1 MRFPCGS
8 LGYWFTIIGLC
19 DILNKAKRNQPTF
32 SDTAGRHETDT
43 RKNPRARGV
52 HIHLHCPVV
61 HHPLSARVSAR
72 HTFPCPRTGM
82 AISCI
87 MLVGFPYPDIRQ
99 DEDRVDT
106 KQKIIWVLVGIIVVL
121 VVVIRGVAT

>member
-1 MRFPCGS
+1 
-8 LGYWFTIIGLC
+8 
-19 DILNKAKRNQPTF
+19 
-32 SDTAGRHETDT
+32 
-43 RKNPRARGV
+43 
-52 HIHLHCPVV
+52 
-61 HHPLSARVSAR
+61 
-72 HTFPCPRTGM
+72 M

-121 VVVIRGVAT
+121 VVVIRGVGHLITP